1 MNTKTV
7 GDFRVRCSIVL
18 ERGTGYNVQVW
29 TRRMGANAPEKAWSV
44 PMLKPFDS
52 EDAALQK
59 SHAIIRD
66 INGVRFNG
74 EPEYAH
80 ASA

>member
-7 GDFRVRCSIVL
+7 GDFRVRCAVVQ
-18 ERGTGYNVQVW
+18 ERGAGYNVQVW
-29 TRRMGANAPEKAWSV
+29 TRRMGANAPEKAWPV

-52 EDAALQK
+52 EDAALLGSQ
-59 SHAIIRD
+59 ALIND